1 LTGGLKY
8 KQMNPNQ
15 KEMDFVESR
24 RFNRDEILW
33 FFRVPKAMIW

>member
-8 KQMNPNQ
+8 KPMNASQ

-24 RFNRDEILW
+24 RFNRDEIL
-33 FFRVPKAMIW
+33 

>member
-8 KQMNPNQ
+8 RAVNPSQ

-24 RFNRDEILW
+24 RFNRDEIL
-33 FFRVPKAMIW
+33 